1 LFISALLL
9 HHADLHVL
17 DVGVLGTIDGIIENE
32 IKDGG
37 DTGAGASTTYYTF
50 WVSYPEDS

>member
-1 LFISALLL
+1 LFISVLLL
-9 HHADLHVL
+9 HHAALHVL
-17 DVGVLGTIDGIIENE
+17 DGGVLGPIDGIIENE

-50 WVSYPEDS
+50 WVSSPKDS